1 MKRFLT
7 FLALCCLMVTGAW
20 AQGNY
25 GPFPN
30 VSGWTKETMQN
41 WIPTSIPQG
50 IVDIQSPAYAASA
63 YGGTQGLV
71 KFDTSATA
79 TATFEY
85 SGGNCG
91 AWIIGVE
98 LLNPSTDAVVS
109 SCYNK
114 QFTGGGHQRVSYELA
129 GIVADEV
136 YLMRIYYSPEGD
148 VGNPQKPYRDSANGT
163 ITWTGST
170 PTPYSD
176 ENEYNVK
183 YTLTDANGN
192 VYTGNFTGA
201 TSDNPF
207 SGVSG
212 MTLSNVSYTDSST
225 PGYDKDLTAT
235 VSFPFT
241 VSNGS
246 DGNYVYIS
254 CFGTD
259 EYWYSDNTNVMVAK
273 KAVPARTDYEKY
285 SWAIIPEFSG
295 TDVTLKIKNVATGK
309 YIKSTAT
316 TQSHNPGAVTLADD
330 GTAVHYVTNV
340 FQFTTTSKYLSVNT
354 NNKTDG
360 YTQNVGAW
368 DTTHNGTTITINNVP
383 FGNTVDYTVTI
394 TGATGATVTYG
405 GTPYTSGQTITAEN
419 PTVSQLTASEV
430 PGFYPSISI
439 EANTINVTYNLLP
452 FTTGKTYNL
461 TLKGNIVYYDE
472 ATGYIKAGN
481 VEDSENTSFIIG
493 GTYADGYTLKSVGAN
508 AYLKHENVNND
519 NAKATT
525 TANESEATRYEY
537 AVKDGY
543 HYFKIRGTANN
554 YVNYRD
560 GYFSSWNNG
569 SALGNDGSRLTFS
582 EPIDPVKGYHI
593 FQNGGTLHTTG
604 SSDYCSQWTSSHA
617 NPQISINA
625 TDGNGAAND
634 MQNNSTYAND
644 GIVCYTG
651 NNRDSQ
657 GYKITLTV
665 AASFGY
671 KITGFQFD
679 ASKADNSD
687 YTIDVTAGG
696 TTKTVSGTTVQHF
709 SQTGVNAQEFV
720 IVIKETAGSAT
731 HNKPILFN
739 NFYVTYE
746 AAEPLESEYK
756 LVFDNAHSSVPYR
769 IPAVGQTKDG
779 DLIFVADYRYS
790 GQDIGVVHDGKLDL
804 KMRKKYAN
812 GEWGEEETLQACI
825 DNGSEFMAFG
835 DPCIVCD
842 RESNSVMVTS
852 CCGNVSF
859 PNGTYENHQGWAR
872 WYSSDGGKTWESSF
886 NTLAPQV
893 VKQLDKRQGDQMQAF
908 FIGSGKIS
916 QSHIIKKGQYYRLY
930 CASNTRMQSGKCN
943 FVWYSDD
950 FGVTWNLLGSPDV
963 KAINGGDEPKAD
975 ELPDGSVVISS
986 RDTGRIFN
994 IFHYTD
1000 YENAEG
1006 YWGTQA
1012 TSSSNN
1018 SGCYGTGCNG
1028 EILIVPVMKKSDN
1041 TKTYIALQSVPAAS
1055 DRRNVSIY
1063 WKELTDFTKYRN
1075 ASELAPEWTKF
1086 QVSGTTSAYSTMC
1099 QMKDG
1104 DIAFFYEENSHN
1116 NGYDMVYKKF
1126 SVEAITDNAYEFY
1139 DLNDAAKASEK
1150 AAYLTACVG
1159 TYFND
1164 QSAEVQ
1170 ALAQAYKADPTM
1182 KKYDALNAGFQ
1193 SPDEAFFTPGLYQI
1207 QVGSGTGADHEN
1219 YTNYYLYAKGKSEE
1233 WPIGLTTDATDETT
1247 YVYIWGSHDNWH
1259 MEFNHGT
1266 ADSYY
1271 AANNCKAATSAA
1283 SLTFTPNADKTEW
1296 KIWGGNQRWMGWK
1309 SNGVVFVGS
1318 TSTSSTENDNCYFKF
1333 TKVVEDIPTAEISLD
1348 NTTVTSSQLSELT
1361 ITFTGDNAA
1370 QVQLSTENHTAY
1382 LTPKTS
1388 TPAQVKAQNGKFK
1401 AAPAGAIEG
1410 NISATDETGKF
1421 SINFGDAD
1429 IAAGDYELSIPEG
1442 TFLVGTTPVP
1452 ELTAN
1457 YTVEEPVLEGF
1468 QIYENNGDY
1477 SNTVSPS
1484 SYKDKWLSKGTDPQF
1499 TILVTG
1505 GGRAVNNMSHNDTYA
1520 DSGIVCN
1527 TGNNSIGYKSTMTVS
1542 VQSGYKITGYTFK
1555 VKNLDGNNTKVVTTA
1570 DKAINTTADNQTV
1583 VVSNVNADSFTI
1595 TIDGSTGN
1603 YNEGVVFTD
1612 FYVTYEGEPVVEL
1625 PYTITPAT
1633 INTVQPADLT
1643 TVKVM
1648 FPTDDIPELTENEM
1662 HEYVPTLSKE
1672 GEENINATGITFNE
1686 DTGEYEIT
1694 FPTTGMADGTWTLTI
1709 PQGTFT
1715 TIPAT
1720 ESEVLP
1726 DPVPVAEIS
1735 VAYKVQSIEAF
1746 TIQDHHLY
1754 TIKGAFADDV
1764 LLPLVR
1770 NGNSMQGGAES
1781 ATPQTFV
1788 FLSTTHENKAGLA
1801 PLYKLGTVEGNGYFT
1816 YGGGVGNDAVPMAFL
1831 TSSTQ
1836 LQGGVNWDGT
1846 PFKEGYFGMVGVAN
1860 TNDYRTYVVQANTN
1874 VNFNGRY
1881 NKNTISGS
1889 NQLQGTNTWS
1899 FNYILEEITGYTVY
1913 DVVVEANGANVSYTG
1928 TAGNCLTTTAQGN
1941 GGYLVVKSDVDLK
1954 PSNLSVSG
1962 ITSGLSAVINISG
1975 TTITISATASHSVP
1989 ATGYYYIKDTETGKY
2004 LYNDCQNCDYTQ
2016 SGTKEAFDNGYVWH
2030 IESQAG
2036 VNTITLHNGE
2046 GTGYKAS
2053 AGAEELDHV
2062 DVSEKNWEFEEYTGY
2077 IVPVEVEYA
2086 IFGAFVPF
2094 PEAWM
2099 TYPGNNNAAHHGGF
2113 FTFQKGAML
2122 PSKED
2127 FGYSQNVI
2135 GQPSPDG
2142 TNWIG
2147 AELENPANWS
2157 NGIAN
2162 AYYYSQQDVDRIAE
2176 VFDRS
2181 YEILNKHVG
2190 MPGYCTEVNQDFIDN
2205 DETGIMQMM
2214 QMASEWL
2221 YPSYLAGEM
2230 SLHDMQAW
2238 CDVEYFMNKYILGR
2252 LNDYV
2257 QTLELVQPAPGEA
2270 FHIAVRGNDYTE
2282 KTKYY
2287 LKNDGSVTA
2296 NEEEADVFVMGSTDD
2311 TDCNALFVSNNNKV
2325 DGVENSGPHYLQ
2337 NHSDAA
2343 YSMSGTY
2350 SEENNALKLETM
2362 MAAEGKDITNA
2373 CLYRYGAFSVT
2384 GTDGKVITFDEANK
2398 TWSTS
2403 ADHAYMND
2411 IATSA
2416 IELIPVEYPYNKPK
2430 FAVGSPDDHNG
2441 GYASIWLPYP
2451 MVFPDGVE
2459 AYRATSVENDGILI
2473 LTKVNENHEAVAA
2486 GGYILYTPDQGED
2499 TDPDDAANM
2508 PLVLPAPADPDDVTP
2523 CEDNVFVGSTENPL
2537 EVKEE
2542 GSWATFKENYEGTA
2556 YVLARKN
2563 GVIGYYKYKET
2574 ETYLPKGKAIWFSNY
2589 EPSTSTECMQ
2599 FSFGDIVEAIK
2610 ALNGEATDAEIYDLQ
2625 GHRLNKAVKGQVNVI
2640 NGKKVMFK

>member
-7 FLALCCLMVTGAW
+7 FLALCCLMAAGAW
-20 AQGNY
+20 AAVTSVKVSPQ
-25 GPFPN
+25 N
-30 VSGWTKETMQN
+30 VG
-41 WIPTSIPQG
+41 
-50 IVDIQSPAYAASA
+50 
-63 YGGTQGLV
+63 
-71 KFDTSATA
+71 
-79 TATFEY
+79 
-85 SGGNCG
+85 
-91 AWIIGVE
+91 GVE
-98 LLNPSTDAVVS
+98 TYYVYTLQGKNQTSKYWAAPNGELNAMAT
-109 SCYNK
+109 
-114 QFTGGGHQRVSYELA
+114 
-129 GIVADEV
+129 
-136 YLMRIYYSPEGD
+136 
-148 VGNPQKPYRDSANGT
+148 
-163 ITWTGST
+163 T
-170 PTPYSD
+170 PTKWFF
-176 ENEYNVK
+176 E
-183 YTLTDANGN
+183 DAGNG
-192 VYTGNFTGA
+192 Y
-201 TSDNPF
+201 
-207 SGVSG
+207 
-212 MTLSNVSYTDSST
+212 Y
-225 PGYDKDLTAT
+225 
-235 VSFPFT
+235 
-241 VSNGS
+241 
-246 DGNYVYIS
+246 YI
-254 CFGTD
+254 
-259 EYWYSDNTNVMVAK
+259 A
-273 KAVPARTDYEKY
+273 DY
-285 SWAIIPEFSG
+285 
-295 TDVTLKIKNVATGK
+295 ATGK
-309 YIKSTAT
+309 YLCYTEVGRDKTVTLDAT
-316 TQSHNPGAVTLADD
+316 TTPSTWQIKLNGS
-330 GTAVHYVTNV
+330 YVTFCPSSSADYGLNC
-340 FQFTTTSKYLSVNT
+340 N
-354 NNKTDG
+354 DG
-360 YTQNVGAW
+360 HRMYDA
-368 DTTHNGTTITINNVP
+368 GTGN
-383 FGNTVDYTVTI
+383 GNTWWTMEESTETPGSSKTYTISI

-419 PTVSQLTASEV
+419 PTVSQFTASEV

-461 TLKGNIVYYDE
+461 TLKGNGVYYDE

-481 VEDSENTSFIIG
+481 VEDSDNTCFIIG
-493 GTYADGYTLKSVGAN
+493 GTYADGYTLKSVGADK
-508 AYLKHENVNND
+508 YLKHENVNND

-604 SSDYCSQWTSSHA
+604 SSAYCSQWTSSHA

-634 MQNNSTYAND
+634 LEHNSTYAND

-859 PNGTYENHQGWAR
+859 PDGTYENHQGWAR

-893 VKQLDKRQGDQMQAF
+893 VKQLDKRQGDKMNAF

-1000 YENAEG
+1000 YENGTG
-1006 YWGTQA
+1006 YWGSQA

-1159 TYFND
+1159 TYFD
-1164 QSAEVQ
+1164 EEADEVQ

-1193 SPDEAFFTPGLYQI
+1193 SPDDLFFTPGLYQI
-1207 QVGSGTGADHEN
+1207 QVASGTAQNHATYKD
-1219 YTNYYLYAKGKSEE
+1219 YYLFDNRSNNST
-1233 WPIGLTTDATDETT
+1233 WPIGLTEDASVEST

-1259 MEFNHGT
+1259 MEFNHGK
-1266 ADSYY
+1266 DNSYY
-1271 AANNCKAATSAA
+1271 VGTDSKVAA
-1283 SLTFTPNADKTEW
+1283 SAGNLSFIPNADKTEW
-1296 KIWGGNQRWMGWK
+1296 KIWGGNTNRWIGWNL
-1309 SNGVVFVGS
+1309 NGPAIGV
-1318 TSTSSTENDNCYFKF
+1318 SSKNEDANNNCYFKF

-1382 LTPKTS
+1382 LTPKDS

-1429 IAAGDYELSIPEG
+1429 IASGDYELSIPEG
-1442 TFLVGTTPVP
+1442 TFYVGTEDHPVGVLTASYNVTDDINTPITYSHLSGATPV
-1452 ELTAN
+1452 
-1457 YTVEEPVLEGF
+1457 
-1468 QIYENNGDY
+1468 
-1477 SNTVSPS
+1477 
-1484 SYKDKWLSKGTDPQF
+1484 DPQWTAWEGEVSDGIKAINATKYTASNLWYIEKTYTF
-1499 TILVTG
+1499 TEGQNLNVIFKWSGNSVDNKRTDVIGVELL
-1505 GGRAVNNMSHNDTYA
+1505 DA
-1520 DSGIVCN
+1520 DGNVAYSQYHAGN
-1527 TGNNSIGYKSTMTVS
+1527 TGSTDSNNSYTINGIAAGTYKVR
-1542 VQSGYKITGYTFK
+1542 YIA
-1555 VKNLDGNNTKVVTTA
+1555 TTA
-1570 DKAINTTADNQTV
+1570 DGQCQTGGTISNVEVPVNGKVYTVYNDHSGNKWYVSSSRDANDCQTLTDTEASDNTQQWIAWGNTTSGYSFYSVASNATALKANDGIVFDIV
-1583 VVSNVNADSFTI
+1583 VNHKTTGVTLGQHGNNARHQAGNKETKTLKNGLFTNGYKNEDSNWS
-1595 TIDGSTGN
+1595 
-1603 YNEGVVFTD
+1603 TD
-1612 FYVTYEGEPVVEL
+1612 FV
-1625 PYTITPAT
+1625 
-1633 INTVQPADLT
+1633 
-1643 TVKVM
+1643 
-1648 FPTDDIPELTENEM
+1648 F
-1662 HEYVPTLSKE
+1662 VP
-1672 GEENINATGITFNE
+1672 
-1686 DTGEYEIT
+1686 TGEYAYKVITTEGQTVTYNEKTYNKDAFVVSTDKLAANSVTASEISGKT
-1694 FPTTGMADGTWTLTI
+1694 ASVSIDNDAMTITVTYTENTDQETPVSGKVYTVYNDHLGVPYYVSSSQNNAAGYQDLTKTADGTQQWIVWGSAGAGYTLYNLANNSVVMKANSGSVFDFTEDHKLTGVSIYKHGTKEKQGGNRTTLTLK
-1709 PQGTFT
+1709 GGLFT
-1715 TIPAT
+1715 ERDAT
-1720 ESEVLP
+1720 
-1726 DPVPVAEIS
+1726 
-1735 VAYKVQSIEAF
+1735 KK
-1746 TIQDHHLY
+1746 LY
-1754 TIKGAFADDV
+1754 NDEDYEWSTD
-1764 LLPLVR
+1764 
-1770 NGNSMQGGAES
+1770 
-1781 ATPQTFV
+1781 FV
-1788 FLSTTHENKAGLA
+1788 FLPTGQLA
-1801 PLYKLGTVEGNGYFT
+1801 YHVEGDAGGQVTVGGTT
-1816 YGGGVGNDAVPMAFL
+1816 YSIGQFIITDSQL
-1831 TSSTQ
+1831 TSASLTA
-1836 LQGGVNWDGT
+1836 
-1846 PFKEGYFGMVGVAN
+1846 K
-1860 TNDYRTYVVQANTN
+1860 
-1874 VNFNGRY
+1874 
-1881 NKNTISGS
+1881 
-1889 NQLQGTNTWS
+1889 
-1899 FNYILEEITGYTVY
+1899 TGYKVALT
-1913 DVVVEANGANVSYTG
+1913 GNVIFVTDNNSVADPSIDQLK
-1928 TAGNCLTTTAQGN
+1928 TAGTYYVYIQD
-1941 GGYLVVKSDVDLK
+1941 K
-1954 PSNLSVSG
+1954 
-1962 ITSGLSAVINISG
+1962 
-1975 TTITISATASHSVP
+1975 ATH
-1989 ATGYYYIKDTETGKY
+1989 KY
-2004 LYNDCQNCDYTQ
+2004 LYNDRAN
-2016 SGTKEAFDNGYVWH
+2016 GTE
-2030 IESQAG
+2030 
-2036 VNTITLHNGE
+2036 TLE
-2046 GTGYKAS
+2046 GTTSSPGRNNAYIWRITSDGTDFDILNGQGYGYKAS
-2053 AGAEELDHV
+2053 ADEIEKRHGAIANIPTPWKITVIDASTIWDAKVLYCDDAE
-2062 DVSEKNWEFEEYTGY
+2062 GY
-2077 IVPVEVEYA
+2077 IIYDSKRA
-2086 IFGAFVPF
+2086 
-2094 PEAWM
+2094 
-2099 TYPGNNNAAHHGGF
+2099 YDGGF
-2113 FTFQKGAML
+2113 FVTTT
-2122 PSKED
+2122 S
-2127 FGYSQNVI
+2127 
-2135 GQPSPDG
+2135 
-2142 TNWIG
+2142 T
-2147 AELENPANWS
+2147 
-2157 NGIAN
+2157 
-2162 AYYYSQQDVDRIAE
+2162 
-2176 VFDRS
+2176 
-2181 YEILNKHVG
+2181 
-2190 MPGYCTEVNQDFIDN
+2190 
-2205 DETGIMQMM
+2205 
-2214 QMASEWL
+2214 
-2221 YPSYLAGEM
+2221 
-2230 SLHDMQAW
+2230 
-2238 CDVEYFMNKYILGR
+2238 
-2252 LNDYV
+2252 
-2257 QTLELVQPAPGEA
+2257 QTLSGTEGGDLDNYKHFDTTKDDALHTVTVRYYTAVEEEDNPYLCDQLLVAIEHMLNGDVGYPQITYEDPMFEVLFEELYGLYLGIYPHESLYRETVEHFNELALHNTSETVMPEYGDA
-2270 FHIAVRGNDYTE
+2270 FKLSVRSNNGR
-2282 KTKYY
+2282 KHYY
-2287 LKNDGSVTA
+2287 LKNDGTVT
-2296 NEEEADVFVMGSTDD
+2296 EGEDEAEIFVMGSTGVDGFA
-2311 TDCNALFVSNNNKV
+2311 TLFASNNNAA
-2325 DGVENSGPHYLQ
+2325 NRYLQ
-2337 NHSDAA
+2337 SN
-2343 YSMSGTY
+2343 GPT
-2350 SEENNALKLETM
+2350 
-2362 MAAEGKDITNA
+2362 AEGYEAGKTDINLRLMVTEDNISNIQTEPCRRFGTFGFQVKKNA
-2373 CLYRYGAFSVT
+2373 ESDETTTAT
-2384 GTDGKVITFDEANK
+2384 ITLDETNK
-2398 TWSTS
+2398 TWKITD
-2403 ADHAYMND
+2403 AEEPLMKGTF
-2411 IATSA
+2411 TSA
-2416 IELIPVEYPYNKPK
+2416 IELTKVEYPYNKPK
-2430 FAVGSPDDHNG
+2430 FAVGNPDDHEG

-2486 GGYILYTPDQGED
+2486 GGYILYKPGQGED

-2574 ETYLPKGKAIWFSNY
+2574 ESYLPKGKAIWFSNY

>member
-7 FLALCCLMVTGAW
+7 FLALCCLMAAGAW
-20 AQGNY
+20 ADGPTVYTASAPIDITTMSNGSSQTVLMYAAGNGNSGFVYVNKDGTERFNISGAKSALTDGSKFYEYTLTRNTDGTFTVKTLKNNKYLPGWPSTSGGNY
-25 GPFPN
+25 GPGDQLGGNGTYVTSFNAAACTGTTSSLEGGNTYTFTAAKDKGVPVQHNGNIFSINNDGTHN
-30 VSGWTKETMQN
+30 VALQFCTFTKMQLVAGKSYSIKSKFSDKTNSHYLCENGSGVT
-41 WIPTSIPQG
+41 
-50 IVDIQSPAYAASA
+50 ASA
-63 YGGTQGLV
+63 TFPADNSGYWTYTSDGKFQNLQYTSRYLLGNSGFKSDGTGTAFTLQAGL
-71 KFDTSATA
+71 
-79 TATFEY
+79 
-85 SGGNCG
+85 
-91 AWIIGVE
+91 
-98 LLNPSTDAVVS
+98 
-109 SCYNK
+109 
-114 QFTGGGHQRVSYELA
+114 
-129 GIVADEV
+129 
-136 YLMRIYYSPEGD
+136 
-148 VGNPQKPYRDSANGT
+148 ANGT
-163 ITWTGST
+163 VTFYNGST
-170 PTPYSD
+170 SYAVKKDGTTNGGQYSQGTKQFNTGDWTTDMVLEESGSITYVPYADGEINYGPLDGDTWS
-176 ENEYNVK
+176 VW
-183 YTLTDANGN
+183 
-192 VYTGNFTGA
+192 
-201 TSDNPF
+201 
-207 SGVSG
+207 SG
-212 MTLSNVSYTDSST
+212 D
-225 PGYDKDLTAT
+225 
-235 VSFPFT
+235 
-241 VSNGS
+241 
-246 DGNYVYIS
+246 
-254 CFGTD
+254 
-259 EYWYSDNTNVMVAK
+259 
-273 KAVPARTDYEKY
+273 VPAGLSALGSTYNATNLKVIEKY
-285 SWAIIPEFSG
+285 YHFDEAGILSATFNYTSG
-295 TDVTLKIKNVATGK
+295 SNRLDIAGVQVLSSAGVQVVADFHVGK
-309 YIKSTAT
+309 AGKPSA
-316 TQSHNPGAVTLADD
+316 
-330 GTAVHYVTNV
+330 
-340 FQFTTTSKYLSVNT
+340 
-354 NNKTDG
+354 NN
-360 YTQNVGAW
+360 
-368 DTTHNGTTITINNVP
+368 
-383 FGNTVDYTVTI
+383 DYTVTI
-394 TGATGATVTYG
+394 PSAGDYIVRYISTANCGSEQNINTNGKVVNAFTATTPKNYTVHIVNAPTGTKVTYNGEEYGDNGVIENAVVLPRDIVAPSFDDLTLVGVTINGTDIYVTYG
-405 GTPYTSGQTITAEN
+405 
-419 PTVSQLTASEV
+419 
-430 PGFYPSISI
+430 
-439 EANTINVTYNLLP
+439 
-452 FTTGKTYNL
+452 
-461 TLKGNIVYYDE
+461 
-472 ATGYIKAGN
+472 
-481 VEDSENTSFIIG
+481 
-493 GTYADGYTLKSVGAN
+493 
-508 AYLKHENVNND
+508 
-519 NAKATT
+519 
-525 TANESEATRYEY
+525 
-537 AVKDGY
+537 
-543 HYFKIRGTANN
+543 
-554 YVNYRD
+554 
-560 GYFSSWNNG
+560 
-569 SALGNDGSRLTFS
+569 
-582 EPIDPVKGYHI
+582 
-593 FQNGGTLHTTG
+593 
-604 SSDYCSQWTSSHA
+604 DYK
-617 NPQISINA
+617 
-625 TDGNGAAND
+625 
-634 MQNNSTYAND
+634 
-644 GIVCYTG
+644 V
-651 NNRDSQ
+651 
-657 GYKITLTV
+657 
-665 AASFGY
+665 
-671 KITGFQFD
+671 
-679 ASKADNSD
+679 
-687 YTIDVTAGG
+687 
-696 TTKTVSGTTVQHF
+696 
-709 SQTGVNAQEFV
+709 
-720 IVIKETAGSAT
+720 
-731 HNKPILFN
+731 
-739 NFYVTYE
+739 
-746 AAEPLESEYK
+746 
-756 LVFDNAHSSVPYR
+756 VFDNAHSDVPYR

-779 DLIFVADYRYS
+779 DLIFVVDYRYS
-790 GQDIGVVHDGKLDL
+790 KADIGAGTRLDL
-804 KMRKKYAN
+804 RYRKKYASD
-812 GEWGEEETLQACI
+812 GHWGNVETLVHYIPDPFC
-825 DNGSEFMAFG
+825 AFG

-842 RESNSVMVTS
+842 RESNRVMVTS

-859 PNGTYENHQGWAR
+859 PNGTHENHQGWAR
-872 WYSSDGGKTWESSF
+872 WYSENGGETWESSF
-886 NTLAPQV
+886 TDLAPQV
-893 VKQLDKRQGDQMQAF
+893 VKQLDKRQGDQFNAF

-916 QSHIIKKGQYYRLY
+916 QSHIIKKDQYYRLY
-930 CASNTRMQSGKCN
+930 CASNTRMESGKCN

-950 FGVTWNLLGSPDV
+950 FGATWNLLGSPDV
-963 KAINGGDEPKAD
+963 LPINGGDEPKAD

-986 RDTGRIFN
+986 RDSGRIFN

-1028 EILIVPVMKKSDN
+1028 EILIVPVMKKSDSS
-1041 TKTYIALQSVPAAS
+1041 KTYLALQSIPAAS

-1063 WKELTDFTKYRN
+1063 WKELTDFTKYRT
-1075 ASELAPEWTKF
+1075 ASELAPDWTKF
-1086 QVSGTTSAYSTMC
+1086 QVSTTTSAYSTMC
-1099 QMKDG
+1099 QMQNG
-1104 DIAFFYEENSHN
+1104 HVAFFYEENEYN
-1116 NGYDMVYKKF
+1116 GGYDMIYKNF
-1126 SVEAITDNAYEFY
+1126 TVEDITSNLYEFY
-1139 DLNDAAKASEK
+1139 DLNAAANASEK
-1150 AAYLTACVG
+1150 NAYLTACVG

-1182 KKYDALNAGFQ
+1182 KKYDALNAGLP
-1193 SPDEAFFTPGLYQI
+1193 SPADDLFFTPGLYQI
-1207 QVGSGTGADHEN
+1207 QVGSGTAQNHDD
-1219 YTNYYLYAKGKSEE
+1219 YTGYYIYGKELPAE
-1233 WPIGLTTDATDETT
+1233 WPIGLVNDKTDERT

-1266 ADSYY
+1266 ENAYY
-1271 AANNCKAATSAA
+1271 ATTNCKSNTKGAG
-1283 SLTFTPNADKTEW
+1283 SLSFIPNADNTAW
-1296 KIWGGNQRWMGWK
+1296 KIWGGNQRWMGWTL
-1309 SNGVVFVGS
+1309 SSQPSVGS
-1318 TSTSSTENDNCYFKF
+1318 TSTSNTENDNCYFIF
-1333 TKVVEDIPTAEISLD
+1333 TKVEEDIPTAEISLA

-1370 QVQLSTENHTAY
+1370 QVQLSETKNKAY
-1382 LTPKTS
+1382 LTPKAS

-1401 AAPAGAIEG
+1401 AAGETPAAIEG
-1410 NISATDETGKF
+1410 NITATDETGKF

-1484 SYKDKWLSKGTDPQF
+1484 SYKDKWLSKGTNPQF

-1625 PYTITPAT
+1625 PYTITPTT

-1672 GEENINATGITFNE
+1672 GEENINATGITLNE

-1788 FLSTTHENKAGLA
+1788 FLSTTHENNAGLA

-1954 PSNLSVSG
+1954 PNNLSVSG

-1975 TTITISATASHSVP
+1975 TTITISATASHEVP

-2004 LYNDCQNCDYTQ
+2004 LYNDLQNSDYTQ
-2016 SGTKEAFDNGYVWH
+2016 SGTKVAFDNGYVWH

-2113 FTFQKGAML
+2113 FTFQKGAVL

-2147 AELENPANWS
+2147 AELENPYNLDG
-2157 NGIAN
+2157 GIAN

-2176 VFDRS
+2176 VFEKS

-2373 CLYRYGAFSVT
+2373 RLYRYGAFSVT

-2441 GYASIWLPYP
+2441 GYASIWLPFP

-2537 EVKEE
+2537 VVKEE

-2574 ETYLPKGKAIWFSNY
+2574 ESYLPKGKAIWFSNY